1 MNKKKSSRL
10 SAEERKLQILKAAQV
25 LCSRKGFA
33 GTTLD
38 DIAKKAGVSRA
49 LVVQYFKN
57 KEKLYEALIDFLF
70 KTHPLEKDPDIK
82 KCIEK
87 RDDFGV
93 FKNYFQHIFKYM
105 SKDKEHSPL
114 RLLLFSILE
123 KPSLYK
129 RHYNYRRLKG
139 LTILENYIQIRTKE
153 GKFKNINPKYVAI
166 SFTTMIMSLILQQIT
181 LSIFETEKD
190 FINCM
195 DTMIKI
201 LLDGLKK

>member
-1 MNKKKSSRL
+1 MNKKKNHRL
-10 SAEERKLQILKAAQV
+10 SAEERKVQILKAAQA

-49 LVVQYFKN
+49 LVVQHFKN
-57 KEKLYEALIDFLF
+57 KEKLYEVLIDFLF

-129 RHYNYRRLKG
+129 KHYNHRRLKG
-139 LTILENYIQIRTKE
+139 LTVLENYIQMRIEE
-153 GKFKNINPKYVAI
+153 GEFKSVNPKYVAI
-166 SFTTMIMSLILQQIT
+166 SFTTMVMSLVLQQIT
-181 LSIFETEKD
+181 FSIFDTEKE
-190 FINCM
+190 FINCL

-201 LLDGLKK
+201 LVDGLKN